1 MVNSSILSAITRAER
16 MVMGRKYIRELT
28 TISLHL
34 LISDN
39 FGLDPPESILKES
52 LKEYAQEGLSRV
64 QKLA

>member
-1 MVNSSILSAITRAER
+1 

-39 FGLDPPESILKES
+39 FGLDPPESILMES
-52 LKEYAQEGLSRV
+52 LNEYAQEGLSRV